1 MSHIVKVK
9 FTQIYDLK
17 LITILA
23 ELGDHLKSEM
33 IKKMKL
39 DVHAVGDLYWSI
51 KPKQL
56 EVWLEN
62 ADRSERIAEATIEE
76 ELIFI
81 DGTFRLFDVQL
92 IDVEDLKEL
101 GILYAGD
108 KYAYVVRDGADI
120 LGVCDDLE
128 FAKVIERRSSADTI
142 EIVRMNR

>member
-17 LITILA
+17 LITRLA

-39 DVHAVGDLYWSI
+39 DVHTVGDLYWSI
-51 KPKQL
+51 KSKQIK
-56 EVWLEN
+56 VWLEN
-62 ADRSERIAEATIEE
+62 ADRSEHIAEATIEE

-81 DGTFRLFDVQL
+81 DGTFSLFDVQL
-92 IDVEDLKEL
+92 INVEDLKEL
-101 GILYAGD
+101 GILYGD
-108 KYAYVVRDGADI
+108 KYAYVVRDGAEI
-120 LGVCDDLE
+120 LGVCDNLE

>member
-17 LITILA
+17 LITRLA
-23 ELGDHLKSEM
+23 ELGDHLKSEL

-51 KPKQL
+51 ESKQIK
-56 EVWLEN
+56 VWLEN

-92 IDVEDLKEL
+92 INVDDLKEL

-108 KYAYVVRDGADI
+108 KYAYVVRDGAEI
-120 LGVCDDLE
+120 LGVCDNLE
-128 FAKVIERRSSADTI
+128 FAKVIERRSSADMI

>member
-33 IKKMKL
+33 LKKMKL

-51 KPKQL
+51 RPKQIK
-56 EVWLEN
+56 VWLEN

-81 DGTFRLFDVQL
+81 DGTFRLFEVQL
-92 IDVEDLKEL
+92 INVEDLKEL

-108 KYAYVVRDGADI
+108 KYAYVVRDGAEI

-128 FAKVIERRSSADTI
+128 FAKVIERRSSADMI

>member
-39 DVHAVGDLYWSI
+39 NEEEVGDLYWSI
-51 KPKQL
+51 KPKQIK
-56 EVWLEN
+56 VQLEN

-92 IDVEDLKEL
+92 INVEDLEEL

-108 KYAYVVRDGADI
+108 KYAYVVRDGAEI
-120 LGVCDDLE
+120 SGVCDNLE